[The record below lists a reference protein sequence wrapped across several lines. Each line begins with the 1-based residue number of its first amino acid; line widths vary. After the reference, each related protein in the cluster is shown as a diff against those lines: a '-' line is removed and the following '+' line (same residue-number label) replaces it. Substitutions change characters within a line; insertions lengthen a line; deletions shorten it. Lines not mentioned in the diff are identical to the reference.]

1 MAQQNPRII
10 LHTSFSEFP
19 RYHGAEGFDPGRKI
33 ILLLRNSQHPDIDMH
48 RIKIMLPD
56 SFQFSSII
64 PVRITDI
71 NYGGHA
77 GNDTILSLA
86 HEARVQFL
94 KKAGYSELNMEG
106 IGLIITDA
114 GVEYKSELFHG
125 ETVYVSVK
133 AANFSKAAF
142 DIFYKLEKENGN
154 ERKLS

>member
-1 MAQQNPRII
+1 MARI
-10 LHTSFSEFP
+10 
-19 RYHGAEGFDPGRKI
+19 
-33 ILLLRNSQHPDIDMH
+33 QIDLPEQFH
-48 RIKIMLPD
+48 FITQITIRI
-56 SFQFSSII
+56 S
-64 PVRITDI
+64 DI

-94 KKAGYSELNMEG
+94 KKAGYGELNIEG

-114 GVEYKSELFHG
+114 AIEYKSELFHG

-133 AANFSKAAF
+133 AANFSKASF

-154 ERKLS
+154 EMKLVAKIKTGMLGYDYDKKKIVAIPENAVEKIGKL